1 VATLDRDGGVIV
13 MAAVRDWIQR
23 IWERER
29 ADPERMAQEA
39 ELRQLLAEI
48 EALDR
53 LATEEERE
61 A

>member
-1 VATLDRDGGVIV
+1 
-13 MAAVRDWIQR
+13 MRDWIQR
-23 IWERER
+23 TWERER
-29 ADPERMAQEA
+29 ADPGRMAQEA